1 MTDLPDYMK
10 YIVQAPRDSIQVSLQ
25 YGDLTV
31 QPMLTRPAILN
42 GIDVKT
48 KNALVTDYLKQC
60 CIKPPGVTVAG
71 PSGTMNS
78 YEGGYY
84 SRALILKNGAGER
97 ALAKDC
103 LDEWVLN
110 QSADGSW
117 SQLYYPVRNAAGLH
131 DESED
136 VQVDSGAAVL
146 VWAMADY
153 DAAVGVG
160 STIYKTVVQKALSFL
175 KTLQDYYYSVHG
187 KALLSNMVRN
197 GVMDTVALMADCG
210 EVLLAINAALD
221 QYGDTLLTSGG
232 ASVKTMGND
241 LYYALGNFCYSGDLG
256 RYWYTG
262 YPVGSMPLVPFT
274 YKEKLTLTQALTSW
288 AVYAWYHGSH
298 NTGADLTDPCEK
310 TLDLALCLTHGK
322 WGGFLYSPYYALVDE
337 TRNEYVSY
345 TAQMVIAMNAVNASK
360 YAQYITSGK
369 NFLKWAAL
377 DDGRMFDFVRPYGEL
392 EVGRVLEAGIAAREE
407 FGFIGLNSALAL
419 LAGV

>member
-1 MTDLPDYMK
+1 MADLPDYMK
-10 YIVQAPRDSIQVSLQ
+10 YIVQAPRDAISVSLQ

-48 KNALVTDYLKQC
+48 KNALVTDYIKQC

-97 ALAKDC
+97 ALAKEC

-117 SQLYYPVRNAAGLH
+117 SQLYYPVRNALNLH
-131 DESED
+131 DEIED

-146 VWAMADY
+146 AWAMSEY
-153 DAAVGVG
+153 DATVGPG
-160 STIYKTVVQKALSFL
+160 STIYLVPVQKALSFL
-175 KTLQDYYYSVHG
+175 KTLQDYFYSVNG
-187 KALLSNMVRN
+187 KYLLSNMVLG
-197 GVMDTVALMADCG
+197 GVIDPVALMADCG

-221 QYGDTLLTSGG
+221 QYGDGLLTSDGD
-232 ASVKTMGND
+232 SVKTMGNA
-241 LYYALGNFCYSGDLG
+241 LYAALGNFCYSGDLG
-256 RYWYTG
+256 RYWYTA
-262 YPVGSMPLVPFT
+262 YPVSSMPLVPFT
-274 YKEKLTLTQALTSW
+274 YKEKLTLAQALTSL

-298 NTGADLTDPCEK
+298 NTEADLTDPCEK
-310 TLDLALCLTHGK
+310 TLDLALCLMHGK
-322 WGGFLYSPYYALVDE
+322 WGGFIYSPYYALADE
-337 TRNEYVSY
+337 TRNEYASY

-360 YAQYITSGK
+360 YAQYITSCK
-369 NFLKWAAL
+369 NFLKWMAL
-377 DDGRMFDFVRPYGEL
+377 DDGRMFDFCRPYGEL
-392 EVGRVLEAGIAAREE
+392 EVGRVLVAGIAAREE
-407 FGFIGLNSALAL
+407 FGFIGLNAALAL
-419 LAGV
+419 LAGA